1 MDIVLRHSTSRPRL
15 TMALCLAVIL
25 SVSWMAL
32 WKSAEASGVGVLDAL
47 CGPVGDAGLSQ
58 LVIVWLAMTLAMMI
72 PSAMPMISTYLD
84 IAEAAKAKDLSVVPP
99 LVLAGGYGTVWAL
112 FAIVAALAQWGLQ
125 ETDYTGTFADEF
137 AAPLLVAAGAYQFT
151 ALKHSCLTKCR
162 APMPYFLANWSERP
176 VAIFRVGV
184 GQGLNCFGCCWA
196 LMGLSFVAGFMNA
209 AWMAIIAVMMVL
221 EKTAPQPK
229 PLSYGLGLGLCGA
242 GLWLI
247 SG

>member
-1 MDIVLRHSTSRPRL
+1 
-15 TMALCLAVIL
+15 LA
-25 SVSWMAL
+25 
-32 WKSAEASGVGVLDAL
+32 
-47 CGPVGDAGLSQ
+47 Q
-58 LVIVWLAMTLAMMI
+58 LLVVWLAMTLAMMV

-84 IAEAAKAKDLSVVPP
+84 IAEAAKAKDLDVVPP
-99 LVLAGGYGTVWAL
+99 FVLASGYGTVWAL
-112 FAIVAALAQWGLQ
+112 FAGVAALAQWGLQ
-125 ETDYTGTFADEF
+125 EAAYAGTSAG
-137 AAPLLVAAGAYQFT
+137 PLLIAAGAYQFT
-151 ALKHSCLTKCR
+151 ALKHSCLAKCR

-176 VAIFRVGV
+176 VSIFRMGV

-196 LMGLSFVAGFMNA
+196 LMGLSFIAGFMNA

-247 SG
+247 FG